1 MLDRRSTVTQDIVPG
16 EHDVFFL
23 KDETHV
29 VVRVAGRMHGADGG
43 AFDGEDL
50 PVGDGLLGSAGAI
63 FVDGIAEVRVEAEEV
78 GNAARVVTVPVGEQY
93 VREGYVG
100 GGERGGD
107 QVGPFW
113 QALGGVDEES
123 FGACSDDVGV
133 GPLECELAIRLAA
146 WSCLVN
152 TPIMLTFPAF

>member
-1 MLDRRSTVTQDIVPG
+1 M
-16 EHDVFFL
+16 
-23 KDETHV
+23 
-29 VVRVAGRMHGADGG
+29 VVRVAGRVHGTDGG

-50 PVGDGLLGSAGAI
+50 PVSDGLLGSARVV

-78 GNAARVVTVPVGEQY
+78 GDTARVVTVPVGEQY

-113 QALGGVDEES
+113 NALAGVDEES
-123 FGACSDDVGV
+123 VGACSDDVGV
-133 GPLECELAIRLAA
+133 GSLKCKLAIRLAT
-146 WSCLVN
+146 WS
-152 TPIMLTFPAF
+152 